1 MEELVS
7 IEQFLLSVPDDL
19 RVWLRERK
27 PESLHKA
34 ATLADD
40 YMLACKTSRG
50 FSSGR
55 LAPPSRNNPGQ
66 QGEPA
71 ANSQGQSQLQ
81 QPAVNAQDS
90 FSRPGRSQTNSRG
103 DKNVGSSAI

>member
-40 YMLACKTSRG
+40 YVLARKTSSRP
-50 FSSGR
+50 
-55 LAPPSRNNPGQ
+55 APPSRNSPGV
-66 QGEPA
+66 
-71 ANSQGQSQLQ
+71 
-81 QPAVNAQDS
+81 VN
-90 FSRPGRSQTNSRG
+90 RTCVCIRET
-103 DKNVGSSAI
+103 VIVI